1 MTAGELMD
9 FLSQYDE
16 DTPIYTTHDN
26 RYTYGASARIC
37 SAWSILTEA
46 RTIRRMSDVINFEK
60 MERGSWY
67 TITGCGGNLNDW
79 KDGYQN
85 LLNHENIGTIRQWV
99 EFTGADMNAYY
110 RLSSDNAYPNDLHF
124 LAFPLDGLDVSKL
137 AIFKLRMGDR
147 WFDDIVSNNTWRE
160 LVAAGMEG

>member
-1 MTAGELMD
+1 
-9 FLSQYDE
+9 
-16 DTPIYTTHDN
+16 
-26 RYTYGASARIC
+26 
-37 SAWSILTEA
+37 
-46 RTIRRMSDVINFEK
+46 MSDVINFEK

-110 RLSSDNAYPNDLHF
+110 CLSSDNAYPNDLHF

-137 AIFKLRMGDR
+137 AIFKLRMEDR
-147 WFDDIVSNNTWRE
+147 WFDDIVSNNMWRE